1 MTEGQR
7 EDLYIEWEITFTSDK
22 EKIKEKYQQQFGEE
36 QSVEHWE
43 EYLAD
48 ALNLRQQWIR
58 NGVH

>member
-1 MTEGQR
+1 MTEVQR

-22 EKIKEKYQQQFGEE
+22 EKIKEEYHQEFGKD
-36 QSVEHWE
+36 QSIEHWE

-58 NGVH
+58 NGIH